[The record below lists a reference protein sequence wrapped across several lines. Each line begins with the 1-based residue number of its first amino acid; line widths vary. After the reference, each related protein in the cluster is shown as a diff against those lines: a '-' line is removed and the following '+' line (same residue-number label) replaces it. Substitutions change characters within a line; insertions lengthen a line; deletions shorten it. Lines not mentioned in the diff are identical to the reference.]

1 MPVFNLPESTGL
13 NSYFREA
20 LNSRLDLS
28 KSCESMSGIMFAKD
42 LIGMEVVGQRG
53 WKLGK
58 IENVSVDTIGWT
70 VKSLDVKLE
79 KEVAERLKLKK
90 FLRSTNLP
98 VGTERV
104 TGVGNV
110 VSINYTQE
118 DVDKLID
125 NQQGQEGPAQK

>member
-1 MPVFNLPESTGL
+1 
-13 NSYFREA
+13 
-20 LNSRLDLS
+20 
-28 KSCESMSGIMFAKD
+28 
-42 LIGMEVVGQRG
+42 MEVVGQRG

-58 IENVSVDTIGWT
+58 IENVSVDTANWQ
-70 VKSLDVKLE
+70 VKSLEVKLE
-79 KEVAERLKLKK
+79 KEVAERLKMKK

-104 TGVGNV
+104 TGIGNV

-118 DVDKLID
+118 DVDRLTE

>member
-1 MPVFNLPESTGL
+1 
-13 NSYFREA
+13 
-20 LNSRLDLS
+20 
-28 KSCESMSGIMFAKD
+28 MSEVMFAKD

-58 IENVSVDTIGWT
+58 IENISVDTVGWH

-79 KEVAERLKLKK
+79 KEVAERLNMKK

-104 TGVGNV
+104 TGIGNV

-118 DVDKLID
+118 DVDKLMD
-125 NQQGQEGPAQK
+125 NQQGQEGPVQK